1 MSGLWFIEI
10 KSKLVL
16 TSASQGYAIQDLV
29 LSSSRAGSPYKSDL
43 SSHNK
48 HIVCIEGHVYN
59 NVFQSPY
66 SACDCIAFYRGADIR
81 I

>member
-29 LSSSRAGSPYKSDL
+29 LWSSRAGSPYKSDL
-43 SSHNK
+43 SSMDVTIN
-48 HIVCIEGHVYN
+48 ILSVYN